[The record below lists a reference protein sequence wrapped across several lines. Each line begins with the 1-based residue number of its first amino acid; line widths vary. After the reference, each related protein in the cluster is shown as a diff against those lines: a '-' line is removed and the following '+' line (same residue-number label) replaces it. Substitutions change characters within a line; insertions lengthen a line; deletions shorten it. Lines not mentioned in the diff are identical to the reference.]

1 MPHPHIWVRVC
12 FDTMFS
18 SMFCQLASVSR
29 VHGGEE
35 TSSRMS
41 PLRTRST
48 YGMYMG
54 DLQSTSP
61 LTINFPALTKKII
74 RMMVSPQKNHH
85 PNSLLRAMF
94 SKCTFINLQCF
105 CWSHNDLPA
114 VRLLLRNAKSL
125 QSPPLQRMNRCLWF
139 SVFWVCRCSVFYF
152 CLITSLSTELQSH
165 LAKR

>member
-18 SMFCQLASVSR
+18 SMFHQPASASR

-35 TSSRMS
+35 TSSCMS

-48 YGMYMG
+48 YGMYVG
-54 DLQSTSP
+54 DLRSTSP
-61 LTINFPALTKKII
+61 LTIIFPALTKKFI
-74 RMMVSPQKNHH
+74 RMTVSPQKNHC
-85 PNSLLRAMF
+85 PNGLLRAMF
-94 SKCTFINLQCF
+94 SKCTFINLRCL

-125 QSPPLQRMNRCLWF
+125 QSPLLQRMNRCLRF
-139 SVFWVCRCSVFYF
+139 GVFWVCRCSVFYF
-152 CLITSLSTELQSH
+152 CLITFLSTELWSH
-165 LAKR
+165 FAKR